1 MISYKK
7 LSYIKEKLVE
17 REWGKEE
24 GKEQNIE
31 VVVISQTSI
40 RNCIIDDVLI
50 YKMYRLVAPDLINLL
65 KLVEVPEAFTI
76 Q

>member
-1 MISYKK
+1 M
-7 LSYIKEKLVE
+7 E

-31 VVVISQTSI
+31 VVVISQTSF

>member
-31 VVVISQTSI
+31 VVVISQTSF